1 MPRVI
6 VAIFVVALLAS
17 CAPQMTPQQTAQIKS
32 LTVVTG
38 FGEQI
43 ELNFVGFTVF
53 TNKRENVSVDWNID
67 GHFKQRTLAEL
78 GSRYSFLDAN
88 YDAAKLLQPRQD
100 LFGGDPAIALV
111 QSVTKPGASDA
122 VLYFGPTGY
131 EDTLGHSNQY
141 VSGLGLYARSVFGL
155 GQQRNVVFAAYRAI
169 LFDGKTLQPIAQA
182 RALFPFSMGGIFGG
196 SGSRIPNTPSINF
209 PERYDGLTSGQR
221 TLIQRQIF
229 ELIDKTMPGVLTD
242 LVLR

>member
-1 MPRVI
+1 MPRV
-6 VAIFVVALLAS
+6 VAAIIAMALLAG
-17 CAPQMTPQQTAQIKS
+17 CAPQVTPQQTAQIKS

-53 TNKRENVSVDWNID
+53 TNKRETVPVDWNID
-67 GHFKQRTLAEL
+67 GHFKERALAEL
-78 GSRYSFLDAN
+78 GSRYGFQAVT
-88 YDAAKLLQPRQD
+88 YDPAKLRQPRQE
-100 LFGGDPAIALV
+100 LFGSDPAVALV
-111 QSVTKPGASDA
+111 QSVVRQGVADA
-122 VLYFGPTGY
+122 VLYFGPSGF

-141 VSGLGLYARSVFGL
+141 VEGLGLYGRSALGL

-169 LFDGKTLQPIAQA
+169 LFDGKTLQPVAQA

-209 PERYDGLTSGQR
+209 PDRYDSLSPGQR
-221 TLIQRQIF
+221 TIIQRQIF
-229 ELIDKTMPGVLTD
+229 ELIDKTLPQVLAD
-242 LVLR
+242 LALR